1 MYLFLNGSMA
11 LALLFI
17 LTAYS
22 IWKHDKKA
30 IKASVIVGL
39 LLLLIHY
46 LGASWNVAPIILG
59 FLCAILVLCKIVYD
73 V

>member
-11 LALLFI
+11 LVLLFI
-17 LTAYS
+17 LVAYS

-30 IKASVIVGL
+30 IKTSVVIGL

-46 LGASWNVAPIILG
+46 LGASWNVTPIILG

>member
-1 MYLFLNGSMA
+1 MYLFLNGSTA

-17 LTAYS
+17 LAAYS

-30 IKASVIVGL
+30 IKASVVIGL

-46 LGASWNVAPIILG
+46 LGAGWSTAPIILG

-73 V
+73 I